1 MCLDFIKKLFEK
13 KPEVLAEKV
22 ELGNLI
28 EFLKAKNSGEIA
40 DIEKESVRYKDVI
53 MGSFGQLR
61 EMIDRMRHMKTNDP
75 FSRPSIE
82 VKNNFCDRAI
92 LIIARGPNREMGAS
106 EFISASRKV
115 LNDLNAISPRQ
126 AAHMQFFFKENLDE
140 IARKM
145 KSILAHIEE
154 FSEYMGTNVISDIE
168 SIQKDILAIRENEK
182 KMLYF
187 EKNMDEIEKEIK
199 ELQAKEQKHSMRMSD
214 MDENRLNRMKNEMAS
229 LNKEKQQ
236 LFQDIDTEFSSLE
249 KLLKKYAHGLA
260 DKKSK
265 ALVEKYIESPSNSF
279 FIYDKELHVKKV
291 LESMKNAIEK
301 KELEAEE
308 RKYVHLCSV
317 LSNMDKFRQMRKD
330 YQALM
335 KKICEKESEIVR
347 EERIYE
353 KAKRVH
359 DDISEVRGRISDLSL
374 MKKQL
379 EESRAKIRELNEKKV
394 KEMEFLISSG
404 EGISVKI
411 IY

>member
-1 MCLDFIKKLFEK
+1 MCLDFIKKLFERK
-13 KPEVLAEKV
+13 QEVLAEKV
-22 ELGNLI
+22 ELDKLI
-28 EFLKAKNSGEIA
+28 EFLKTKNSSEISE
-40 DIEKESVRYKDVI
+40 IERESIRYKDII
-53 MGSFGQLR
+53 MGNFTQLR
-61 EMIDRMRHMKTNDP
+61 EMIDHMRHLKTNDP
-75 FSRPSIE
+75 FSRPSVE

-92 LIIARGPNREMGAS
+92 LIIARGPDKEMGAA
-106 EFISASRKV
+106 EFIGASRKV

-126 AAHMQFFFKENLDE
+126 AAHMQFFFKETLDE

-154 FSEYMGTNVISDIE
+154 FSEYMETNVISDIE
-168 SIQKDILAIRENEK
+168 SIQKDIMAIRENEK

-187 EKNMDEIEKEIK
+187 EKNADEIDREIK

-214 MDENRLNRMKNEMAS
+214 LDENKLNRMKNEMAT
-229 LNKEKQQ
+229 LNKEKQS

-249 KLLKKYAHGLA
+249 KILKKYGHDIA

-265 ALVEKYIESPSNSF
+265 GLVEKYIESPSNSF
-279 FIYDKELHVKKV
+279 FVYDKDLQIKKV
-291 LESMKNAIEK
+291 LEAMKNGIEK
-301 KELEAEE
+301 QEIEAEE
-308 RKYVHLCSV
+308 RKYVHICSI
-317 LSNMDKFRQMRKD
+317 LNNMDKFRQMRKD

-353 KAKRVH
+353 KVKRVH
-359 DDISEVRGRISDLSL
+359 DDINEVRGRISDLNL

-394 KEMEFLISSG
+394 REMEFLISSG
-404 EGISVKI
+404 DGISVKI